1 MNQVNLQEV
10 AQHVDVAA
18 MIKRHMREAEMERQQ
33 EKQQALTTTHK
44 MKKNVHYV
52 TEKALGPKFRD
63 DMRVLACL
71 EQDNFNVDSIK
82 LSMEHCERLMAIE
95 GMWDGIGKFDV
106 NKPDTVIR
114 DLPRTIEWRSEYP
127 RFVDTG

>member
-18 MIKRHMREAEMERQQ
+18 MIKRHMREAERERQQ
-33 EKQQALTTTHK
+33 EKQQALTDTHE
-44 MKKNVHYV
+44 MKKNVHH
-52 TEKALGPKFRD
+52 KAVKDLGPKYRD
-63 DMRVLACL
+63 DMRVLVCL

-82 LSMEHCERLMAIE
+82 LNMEHCERLMAIE